1 MNLAILGGGLSGISL
16 AYLLQESG
24 AAMAIDILER
34 EDVPGGL
41 CRSFPFGNVH
51 YDVGPHI
58 MFSKN
63 SDILK
68 LMVRMLGDNVHKLR
82 RSNRIWHDGRLVK
95 YPFENELSALSEPD
109 KQYCLNAFL
118 NNPYTD
124 YVPQN
129 MLQFFLVTFGE
140 GITNLFLRPYNE
152 KIWKFDPSL
161 MDTQMV
167 ERIPK
172 PPRED
177 IIRSAEGVA
186 TEGYVHQLHFF
197 YPKTGGVES
206 IVRGFIAQ
214 LGPGV
219 AIRTGTEV
227 AKLHKAGEKWSVTS
241 SDGAERQYDRVVST
255 IPLPTL
261 FRALDPPPPDEV
273 AQAAARLKFNSII
286 ICMLRVKRERL
297 GDNFA
302 ITVADKTVLFHRLS
316 KVNFLF
322 PPEVDDGTTSL
333 LVEVTYRKGD
343 LIDQMNDRHVVQR
356 IVQDLCRL
364 GFIEDAADVLAD
376 EVTRH
381 PFAYVI
387 YDLAH
392 RQNMAT
398 IRRYCEGELGLTLHG
413 RFGEFEYINM
423 DQVIEKSMARCREL
437 ADRPIA
443 GNANQA

>member
-1 MNLAILGGGLSGISL
+1 VNLAILGGGLSGVSL
-16 AYLLQESG
+16 AYLLQEGGSP
-24 AAMAIDILER
+24 AAIDILER
-34 EDVPGGL
+34 ESVPGGL
-41 CRSFPFGNVH
+41 CRSFPFGNVR

-58 MFSKN
+58 MFSRDA
-63 SDILK
+63 SILK
-68 LMVRMLGDNVHKLR
+68 LMVRILGENVHKLR

-95 YPFENELSALSEPD
+95 YPFENELSALSEAD

-118 NNPYTD
+118 NNPYTE

-172 PPRED
+172 PPAED
-177 IIRSAEGVA
+177 IIRSAAGVS

-197 YPKTGGVES
+197 YPRAGGIES
-206 IVRGFIAQ
+206 VVRGFVAA
-214 LGPGV
+214 LKPG
-219 AIRTGTEV
+219 ATLRTGTEV
-227 AKLHKAGEKWSVTS
+227 VKLRKDGSGWAVTTA
-241 SDGAERQYDRVVST
+241 DGAVRQYDHVVST
-255 IPLPTL
+255 IPIQWLM
-261 FRALDPPPPDEV
+261 RALDPPPPEEIV
-273 AQAAARLKFNSII
+273 QAAGRLKYNSII
-286 ICMLRVKRERL
+286 ICVLRVKRERL

-302 ITVADKTVLFHRLS
+302 ITVADRSILFHRMS

-322 PPEVDDGTTSL
+322 PPEIDDGTTSI

-343 LIDQMNDRHVVQR
+343 LIDQMDDRQVVER
-356 IVQDLCRL
+356 IVGDLCRL
-364 GFIEDAADVLAD
+364 GFLEDPSVVLAD
-376 EVTRH
+376 ELTRH
-381 PFAYVI
+381 QFAYVI

-392 RQNMAT
+392 RQNMAA

-423 DQVIEKSMARCREL
+423 DQVIGRSMARAQEL
-437 ADRPIA
+437 AGRLGA
-443 GNANQA
+443 ENTTKQ

>member
-1 MNLAILGGGLSGISL
+1 MKLAILGGGLSGVSL
-16 AYLLQESG
+16 AYLLQEK
-24 AAMAIDILER
+24 AQTAAIDIFEAADAL
-34 EDVPGGL
+34 GGL

-58 MFSKN
+58 MFSK
-63 SDILK
+63 DAEILE
-68 LMVRMLGDNVHKLR
+68 LMVKLLGENVHKLR

-95 YPFENELSALSEPD
+95 YPFENELSALSQPD

-118 NNPYTD
+118 NNPYAD

-172 PPRED
+172 PPPED

-186 TEGYVHQLHFF
+186 TEGYVHQLYFY
-197 YPKTGGVES
+197 YPKAGGIEG
-206 IVRGFIAQ
+206 IVRGFVAG
-214 LGPGV
+214 LEKNV
-219 AIRTGTEV
+219 AIHTGAEV
-227 AKLHKAGEKWSVTS
+227 VKLSKAGAAWSVGTA
-241 SDGAERQYDRVVST
+241 DGAAGHYDHVVST
-255 IPLPTL
+255 IPLPKL
-261 FRALDPPPPDEV
+261 IRALDMPVPAEV
-273 AQAAARLKFNSII
+273 TQAAARLKSISII
-286 ICMLRVKRERL
+286 ICMLRVKRDRM

-316 KVNFLF
+316 KINFLF
-322 PPEVDDGTTSL
+322 PAEVDDGTTSIMA
-333 LVEVTYRKGD
+333 EVTYRKGD
-343 LIDQMNDRHVVQR
+343 LIDQMSDRDVVDR
-356 IVQDLCRL
+356 ITADLCRL
-364 GFIEDAADVLAD
+364 GFIEDAGAVLAH
-376 EVTRH
+376 EITRH

-392 RQNMAT
+392 RENMAT

-413 RFGEFEYINM
+413 RFGEFEYLNM
-423 DQVIEKSMARCREL
+423 DQVIGRSMKKCPEL
-437 ADRPIA
+437 IER
-443 GNANQA
+443 GSV